1 MAALAR
7 FGSRLLTF
15 GYTLVMTYGVQKAM
29 CARSIVIYPFWNPRD
44 ENSSIHPMA
53 VTISG
58 FRIGISFILST
69 ISLIIFR
76 DFDKPIAVIVPRTVD
91 AMVASIAIVTET

>member
-1 MAALAR
+1 MAR

-15 GYTLVMTYGVQKAM
+15 GYTLVMTYGVQKAI

-91 AMVASIAIVTET
+91 AMVANIAIVTET

>member
-1 MAALAR
+1 MVR
-7 FGSRLLTF
+7 
-15 GYTLVMTYGVQKAM
+15 
-29 CARSIVIYPFWNPRD
+29 YPFLKPRE
-44 ENSSIHPMA
+44 ENSSIRLMA

-76 DFDKPIAVIVPRTVD
+76 DFDKPIAVIVPRTGD